1 MGPATGFIGGCIF
14 TVMAAF
20 LLLLAW
26 LVFGDQS
33 SGQKRPSSTDFSY
46 GILPPPPNSSEQP
59 YGTIPLPS
67 LPLPPPPNPDQSNS
81 DSQFQNQLERQQT
94 TTQQLT
100 TQLERHRVQI
110 EQLTS
115 QVERHRLQIE
125 SVTGQLEQQRLRN
138 EQLMMQ
144 LQEQQRLIGN
154 LTVDQGRLSQS
165 NSGVSGLQS
174 AVLWFLVGIILAV
187 IIGGSIFAVG
197 LVIMLTQ
204 SNRRSDLKRYP
215 LQPIDIWPYRIE
227 EEPAEFLPPHMRSRR
242 PR

>member
-1 MGPATGFIGGCIF
+1 MSPATGFIGGCIF
-14 TVMAAF
+14 TVMAAL

-26 LVFGDQS
+26 LVLGDQS
-33 SGQKRPSSTDFSY
+33 SKQDRSSSTDLSY
-46 GILPPPPNSSEQP
+46 GILPPPPNLSEQP

-67 LPLPPPPNPDQSNS
+67 LPVPPPLNPNESNS

-110 EQLTS
+110 EQLTT
-115 QVERHRLQIE
+115 QLERHRVQIE
-125 SVTGQLEQQRLRN
+125 SVTSQLEQQRLTNDR
-138 EQLMMQ
+138 LMMQ
-144 LQEQQRLIGN
+144 LQEQQRLMGN
-154 LTVDQGRLSQS
+154 VTFDHGRLSPS
-165 NSGVSGLQS
+165 PSDSGGLHG

-187 IIGGSIFAVG
+187 LIGGSIFAVG
-197 LVIMLTQ
+197 LMIMLTQ
-204 SNRRSDLKRYP
+204 SNRRSELKRYP
-215 LQPIDIWPYRIE
+215 IQPIDIWPYRIE